1 MFDTYNTIPN
11 TVNVHKHEHR
21 APTDESIKIYK
32 ELEEKALKN
41 LISTT
46 QLEDNSFNATWH
58 VFHDFMNYENKA
70 ICRYKLNGVEYK
82 FEVGVDRIHQGEAL
96 AKEMLKKI
104 REKVADHLFISLTGL
119 KEFQNLLK

>member
-1 MFDTYNTIPN
+1 MFDTYNTSPS

-32 ELEEKALKN
+32 ELEKKALKN

-46 QLEDNSFNATWH
+46 QLEDNTFNATWH
-58 VFHDFMNYENKA
+58 VFRDHMNYENKA
-70 ICRYKLNGVEYK
+70 ICRYKLNGVEYQ
-82 FEVGVDRIHQGEAL
+82 FEVGVDRIHTGDKL

-104 REKVADHLFISLTGL
+104 REKVADHLFISLAGAT
-119 KEFQNLLK
+119 EFQNLTK